1 MLFLSSEFLLDTFNH
16 QVGLY
21 DRCSRSRGRWG
32 WPGLDL
38 GLGLGLS
45 LPDVDLTIDNYFVI

>member
-21 DRCSRSRGRWG
+21 DRWSRSRRRWG
-32 WPGLDL
+32 WTGLYLDL
-38 GLGLGLS
+38 GLT

>member
-21 DRCSRSRGRWG
+21 DRWSRSRSRRRWG
-32 WPGLDL
+32 WTGLYLDL
-38 GLGLGLS
+38 GLT